1 MIAAMGVVPVIRG
14 IAIFIAA
21 TVFIEGLLLVEDAA
35 LLGALLLHELVVD
48 GAFLPG
54 HLLLL
59 LIVHPLQP
67 QDQGG
72 VALGGRGGRRRG
84 WRSLTADGDG
94 GRDAR
99 RCGGGGGG
107 GGRCN
112 HGSSHS
118 LCALRRNQNENAVG
132 ISGRSKPILSR
143 APAPSLS

>member
-99 RCGGGGGG
+99 RCGGGG
-107 GGRCN
+107 RRN

-143 APAPSLS
+143 AAAPRLS